1 MFLLGFC
8 LDRGFFFSMHNIDSR
23 SLELGT
29 VSQFRGGPTFTTAR
43 AKTFFMFKNSMR
55 IISGTKNHEAQ
66 EATLVDRGSRGFSLN
81 CFTFMA

>member
-8 LDRGFFFSMHNIDSR
+8 LDRFFFFFSMHNIDSH

-29 VSQFRGGPTFTTAR
+29 VSQFRGVLRLPRSGQR
-43 AKTFFMFKNSMR
+43 LFMFKNSMR

-66 EATLVDRGSRGFSLN
+66 EATLVDRGIRGFSLN